1 MGYVSYEAL
10 PGSTWLCLALLGSW
24 LPHEDLA
31 SAAALLTSQVG
42 KKSLNS
48 KRLYKHHKLKTAK
61 EQCKK
66 MHNNELEKE
75 SVLNNSAIGSIIF
88 EI

>member
-1 MGYVSYEAL
+1 MGYVSYVAL
-10 PGSTWLCLALLGSW
+10 LGSTWLCLALLGSW

-42 KKSLNS
+42 KKTLNS

-61 EQCKK
+61 KQCKK

-75 SVLNNSAIGSIIF
+75 SVLNNSAIGSTIF